1 METYRKLSLI
11 LSLFIMNLLTVVVR
25 ADIADIP
32 ERNSTN
38 LLPIFAAVIAALV
51 ATFAALNSRNKKK

>member
-1 METYRKLSLI
+1 METYGKLSLI

-32 ERNSTN
+32 ESNSSN
-38 LLPIFAAVIAALV
+38 LLPIIAAVVAAIAGTLAALS
-51 ATFAALNSRNKKK
+51 TRKKK

>member
-1 METYRKLSLI
+1 METYRKLSLV

-38 LLPIFAAVIAALV
+38 LLPIFAAVIAAIAGTL
-51 ATFAALNSRNKKK
+51 AALSTRKKK

>member
-38 LLPIFAAVIAALV
+38 LLPIIVAVVAAIAGTLAALS
-51 ATFAALNSRNKKK
+51 TRKKK

>member
-32 ERNSTN
+32 ESNSSN
-38 LLPIFAAVIAALV
+38 LLPIIVAVVAAIAGTLAALS
-51 ATFAALNSRNKKK
+51 TRKKK

>member
-25 ADIADIP
+25 ADVADIP
-32 ERNSTN
+32 EINSTN
-38 LLPIFAAVIAALV
+38 LLPIIAAVVAAIAGTLV
-51 ATFAALNSRNKKK
+51 ALSTRKKK